1 MANQYDVR
9 NAIVQAGHRTPINT
23 NQMNSAVEQAYIRKM
38 AQNDINK
45 LKHNYS
51 ALNQPS
57 GYSALGSQMD
67 AQNQFGM
74 ANKNIQPRGYSSL
87 GQQMNAMNLPMP
99 TGQAKKRTGAVDTPP
114 NWRDNLLNYIVSPKG
129 RGMAQGL
136 LEASGYSEVPVTFGQ
151 ALSMGMKRG
160 TEAETAAAAS
170 QLAKDKFAYQK
181 SQDLIANLLAQ
192 TGLEIEEKKIKPQ
205 DKFEQ
210 IEIEVPDGKG
220 GTIKVQANKNLITGE
235 VKPVMSGGGTNIY
248 NTSGQGGWKKVNETF
263 GTEVTNW
270 NLNGG
275 YTKQLE
281 NLSKIDD
288 VIGTLKEQN
297 VTGKFTGLVPRV
309 IRAFINPDSV
319 AIEDDIRS
327 IIFQSLRETLGAQF
341 TQKEGERLVEAS
353 FNILLSEETNIKRL
367 ERLKSTILKMAEAKE
382 QAAKYF
388 IANDGDMTGYE
399 FQTSFGFN
407 DIKDGMWKVEDYTG
421 LNDADLIKLFQG
433 ADKNEQN
440 FIIENAEA
448 IGIKLDE

>member
-9 NAIVQAGHRTPINT
+9 KSILDAGLNYPINT
-23 NQMNSAVEQAYIRKM
+23 NQMNNAL
-38 AQNDINK
+38 AQSHMMNLAKKDLNN
-45 LKHNYS
+45 LKKNLNYS
-51 ALNQPS
+51 ALNQASP
-57 GYSALGSQMD
+57 YLART
-67 AQNQFGM
+67 NQPMQEM
-74 ANKNIQPRGYSSL
+74 ANVRRVQPQGYSSL
-87 GQQMNAMNLPMP
+87 GGQMSAMGLPMP
-99 TGQAKKRTGAVDTPP
+99 TGQAGQKRTADKTPP
-114 NWRDNLLNYIVSPKG
+114 NWKDNLLNYIVSPKG

-160 TEAETAAAAS
+160 TEAEASAAAS

-353 FNILLSEETNIKRL
+353 FNILLGEETNIKRL

>member
-9 NAIVQAGHRTPINT
+9 NAILAQGLNYPINT
-23 NQMNSAVEQAYIRKM
+23 NQMNQAVS
-38 AQNDINK
+38 
-45 LKHNYS
+45 NYS
-51 ALNQPS
+51 ALNQASP
-57 GYSALGSQMD
+57 YLART
-67 AQNQFGM
+67 NQPMQEM
-74 ANKNIQPRGYSSL
+74 ANVRRVQPQGFSSL
-87 GQQMNAMNLPMP
+87 APSNQQMMEMANVR
-99 TGQAKKRTGAVDTPP
+99 GQAGQKRTGAGDTPP

-129 RGMAQGL
+129 KGMAQGL

-160 TEAETAAAAS
+160 TEAETAEAAS
-170 QLAKDKFAYQK
+170 QLAKDKLAYQK

-288 VIGTLKEQN
+288 VIGTLKDQN

-382 QAAKYF
+382 KAAKYF

-407 DIKDGMWKVEDYTG
+407 DIKDGMWKVEDYIG
-421 LNDADLIKLFQG
+421 LSDADLIKLFQG

>member
-1 MANQYDVR
+1 
-9 NAIVQAGHRTPINT
+9 
-23 NQMNSAVEQAYIRKM
+23 
-38 AQNDINK
+38 
-45 LKHNYS
+45 
-51 ALNQPS
+51 
-57 GYSALGSQMD
+57 
-67 AQNQFGM
+67 
-74 ANKNIQPRGYSSL
+74 
-87 GQQMNAMNLPMP
+87 
-99 TGQAKKRTGAVDTPP
+99 
-114 NWRDNLLNYIVSPKG
+114 
-129 RGMAQGL
+129 
-136 LEASGYSEVPVTFGQ
+136 
-151 ALSMGMKRG
+151 
-160 TEAETAAAAS
+160 
-170 QLAKDKFAYQK
+170 
-181 SQDLIANLLAQ
+181 
-192 TGLEIEEKKIKPQ
+192 
-205 DKFEQ
+205 
-210 IEIEVPDGKG
+210 VPDNKG
-220 GTIKVQANKNLITGE
+220 GTMKVQANRSLLTGK
-235 VKPVMSGGGTNIY
+235 VTPIMSGGGTNIY

-281 NLSKIDD
+281 NLGKIDD

-297 VTGKFTGLVPRV
+297 VTGKFTGLIPRV

-382 QAAKYF
+382 KAAKYF

-399 FQTSFGFN
+399 FQTSFGFD

-421 LNDADLIKLFQG
+421 LSDADLIKLFQG